1 MSAEFWS
8 AVERIRESDG
18 RFASDAYSFVM
29 DSLEVTMRRIGQRR
43 HVSAGE
49 LVDGLCTNAR
59 QRFGLFAYTV
69 LSKWGL
75 RTSDDVGEIVFQLID
90 AGILSR
96 QESDR
101 RTDFEGVAN
110 FHEVLEASSL
120 EGDPTS
126 N

>member
-1 MSAEFWS
+1 VSAEFWS
-8 AVERIRESDG
+8 AVERIRAGDS
-18 RFASDAYSFVM
+18 RFASDAYAFVM

-43 HVSAGE
+43 HVSAEE
-49 LVDGLCTNAR
+49 LVGGLCANAR

-69 LSKWGL
+69 LSKWGMT
-75 RTSDDVGEIVFQLID
+75 TSDDVGEIVFQLID

-101 RTDFEGVAN
+101 RTDFDGVAN
-110 FHEVLEASSL
+110 FHDALEASSL
-120 EGDPTS
+120 EGDKSS